1 MRAKLLKIDSQGYAT
16 VIPAGEVL
24 DSDEVDCLQ
33 FSDSE
38 QCPIDPSQMSCR
50 DDDNNDNWR
59 EQRENGYAPLT
70 PQRRRESSKS
80 ASRTVKDGE
89 DEECKDKLP
98 PPSPPLSTTPQD
110 YEVPMNILQQSPSR
124 SSTVV
129 SPARLTKQRAVSSTS
144 EAETKRLS
152 CVSKSS
158 GGDVMQEGPEGKLE
172 NGEADLEEVKG
183 HDEVFDSGIETSA
196 DSQDTAQTV
205 ASSNNSSKSD
215 EQNEQEGHSEL
226 VTNND
231 SANKHEE
238 DHSGITGSDNRANG
252 STRPRAMTVHAVLG
266 ESHTDGEV
274 CVRYDGTQLVQRNG
288 GNSLY
293 RKQTSMPSLLQPKA
307 LHISL
312 DQNRHAI
319 V

>member
-16 VIPAGEVL
+16 VIPADEAL

-38 QCPIDPSQMSCR
+38 QCPINPSQMSCR
-50 DDDNNDNWR
+50 DDDKNDNWR

-80 ASRTVKDGE
+80 ASRT
-89 DEECKDKLP
+89 EECREDLP

-129 SPARLTKQRAVSSTS
+129 SPARLTRQRAVSSTS

-158 GGDVMQEGPEGKLE
+158 CGDMMQEGEGKIE
-172 NGEADLEEVKG
+172 NEEAKG
-183 HDEVFDSGIETSA
+183 HNEVFDSGIETSV
-196 DSQDTAQTV
+196 DSQDATQTV
-205 ASSNNSSKSD
+205 ASSKDSSNSISD
-215 EQNEQEGHSEL
+215 TTGKPEDHSEL
-226 VTNND
+226 ITEND
-231 SANKHEE
+231 SANKQDE
-238 DHSGITGSDNRANG
+238 DHNGVTASEDRALNG

-266 ESHTDGEV
+266 ENHTDGEM
-274 CVRYDGTQLVQRNG
+274 CVRYDGTQLIQRDG

-293 RKQTSMPSLLQPKA
+293 RKQNSMPSLLQPKA